1 MTHYSAAWWAR
12 CACPRLSG
20 RTLDDSPIVGGGQK
34 WCYIISLNVV
44 GRGGEGRG
52 GEGEA
57 RGRGREE
64 GRRVGRKARRGREGR
79 RGGRKG

>member
-1 MTHYSAAWWAR
+1 MTHCSAAWWAQ

-20 RTLDDSPIVGGGQK
+20 RTLDDSPIVGRQK

-52 GEGEA
+52 GEGREE
-57 RGRGREE
+57 GRKEGRKEGREE
-64 GRRVGRKARRGREGR
+64 G
-79 RGGRKG
+79 